1 MYTSDFQIA
10 ASFTTLNKMLLNV
23 IATLNKMLLNVI
35 AFRIHSLASKL
46 ALCTFLSPFH
56 SILFYSIK
64 CGNVGWLFAQHTL
77 RGSCSGDRQFFQFS
91 LSIRSDKKDSDLY
104 N

>member
-1 MYTSDFQIA
+1 MYTSDLQTV

-23 IATLNKMLLNVI
+23 L
-35 AFRIHSLASKL
+35 AFRIHSLASRL

-56 SILFYSIK
+56 SNYLKINSIK
-64 CGNVGWLFAQHTL
+64 HGNVGWLFAQHTL
-77 RGSCSGDRQFFQFS
+77 RGSGSGDRKFFRFS
-91 LSIRSDKKDSDLY
+91 LSIRSDKKDSELY